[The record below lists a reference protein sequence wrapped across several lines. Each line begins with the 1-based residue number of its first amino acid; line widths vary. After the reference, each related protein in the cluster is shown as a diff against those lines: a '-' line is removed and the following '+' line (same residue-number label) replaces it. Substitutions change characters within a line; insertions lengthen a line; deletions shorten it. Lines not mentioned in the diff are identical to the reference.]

1 VIRRGLNL
9 ASSAGRALELGL
21 AALVR
26 LALGFHD
33 DECAAAEVFG
43 GVQILFGLLG
53 LGCGQLA
60 LLLILFGNSNC
71 TE

>member
-1 VIRRGLNL
+1 MIRRGLDL
-9 ASSAGRALELGL
+9 TCSAGSALELGL
-21 AALVR
+21 PALVS

-33 DECAAAEVFG
+33 DKRTAAEVLG
-43 GVQILFGLLG
+43 GVQILFGLFG
-53 LGCGQLA
+53 LGCCQLA